1 MKRLFL
7 TLSLL
12 VATQWPAYADEP
24 IAEQNAVQPI
34 DHGSTLATSDT
45 SALDTKQPVS
55 SMEIASAISVVL
67 PGAASLPHIAR
78 LQKREWETLSA
89 LYTARENAPIWAG
102 GEAVL
107 KRTATLTDRLSR
119 ADEDGLNPSDYPL
132 PLRISETDSATDRAL
147 ADIMI
152 SASAIAYARDAR
164 GARIDLNRLSKLI
177 TPKLDLPSSTAVLAN
192 LIGSANPGDAL
203 AGYNPPQPG
212 YRILREKLAMLR
224 ETTASIGEPSNHAVL
239 QASRKPVKTSTAMVA
254 ADPVTPYDLM
264 ANMERWRWVERDL
277 GDRYIEVNLPEFMLH
292 VVDHGS
298 IIHSTRA
305 IVGKPDTPTPIFS
318 EKMQYLIVN
327 PSWHVPYSIVKKEF
341 LPKLAE
347 DPDYAAKSGYEVT
360 QNGDLVTIRQPP
372 GERNALGFVKFMFPN
387 QHSVY
392 LHDTPT
398 RKLFANTERDYS
410 HGCVR
415 VEDPFSLASV
425 VLDDPKYSTD
435 DLKSLIGKG
444 ERVIRLKAPLPVQL
458 TYFTVVPDQ
467 TGELHHVGD
476 IYGYDQ
482 SVEAALGLG
491 QPRAYAALK

>member
-1 MKRLFL
+1 VKRLFYTL
-7 TLSLL
+7 ALLSLL
-12 VATQWPAYADEP
+12 QASAYAADPLEIENKRQLISVIGP
-24 IAEQNAVQPI
+24 VTQGTIPQ
-34 DHGSTLATSDT
+34 LTS
-45 SALDTKQPVS
+45 S
-55 SMEIASAISVVL
+55 EIATAIGKIL
-67 PGAASLPHIAR
+67 PTASNISNMAH
-78 LQKREWETLSA
+78 LQKHEWETLA
-89 LYTARENAPIWAG
+89 AFYLARDNAPIWIG
-102 GEAVL
+102 GDGVQT
-107 KRTATLTDRLSR
+107 RTTSLSDRLAR
-119 ADEDGLNPSDYPL
+119 ADEDGLSPSDYPL
-132 PLRISETDSATDRAL
+132 PKISTDADTAISRAE

-164 GARIDLNRLSKLI
+164 GARIDLARLSKLI
-177 TPKLDLPSSTAVLAN
+177 TPKLDLPSSSSVLAN

-203 AGYNPPQPG
+203 SAYNPPQAG
-212 YRILREKLAMLR
+212 YRVLKEKLATLR
-224 ETTASIGEPSNHAVL
+224 EMTASIGETSIHPVL
-239 QASRKPVKTSTAMVA
+239 QASKKPLKTSTAMVA
-254 ADPVTPYDLM
+254 QDPVTPFDLI

-292 VVDHGS
+292 VIDHGK
-298 IIHSTRA
+298 IIHTTRA
-305 IVGKPDTPTPIFS
+305 IVGKPDTPTPLFS

-327 PSWHVPYSIVKKEF
+327 PSWHVPYSIVKREF

-347 DPDYAAKSGYEVT
+347 DPEYAAKAGYEVS

-398 RKLFANTERDYS
+398 RKLFANTERAYS

-415 VEDPFSLASV
+415 VEEPFVLASV
-425 VLDDPKYSTD
+425 VLDDAKYSTD
-435 DLKSLIGKG
+435 ELKALIGKG
-444 ERVIRLKAPLPVQL
+444 ERVIRLKEPLPVQL

-491 QPRAYAALK
+491 QPRTYAALK

>member
-1 MKRLFL
+1 VKRLFYIFAL
-7 TLSLL
+7 LSSLQ
-12 VATQWPAYADEP
+12 AAAYAADPLDIE
-24 IAEQNAVQPI
+24 IKLQPI
-34 DHGSTLATSDT
+34 DAIARPTPDVIPRLTS
-45 SALDTKQPVS
+45 V
-55 SMEIASAISVVL
+55 EIALAIGKIL
-67 PGAASLPHIAR
+67 PTASSISHIAH
-78 LQKREWETLSA
+78 LQKHEWETLA
-89 LYTARENAPIWAG
+89 AFYLARDNAPIWIG
-102 GEAVL
+102 GDGVQT
-107 KRTATLTDRLSR
+107 RTTSLSDRLAR

-132 PLRISETDSATDRAL
+132 PKISTDPDTAMSRAE
-147 ADIMI
+147 AEIMI

-164 GARIDLNRLSKLI
+164 GARIDLARLSKLI
-177 TPKLDLPSSTAVLAN
+177 TPKLDLPSSPTVLAN
-192 LIGSANPGDAL
+192 LIGAANPGDAL
-203 AGYNPPQPG
+203 LAYNPPQAG
-212 YRILREKLAMLR
+212 YRVLKEKLATLR
-224 ETTASIGEPSNHAVL
+224 EMTASIGEMSAHPIL
-239 QASRKPVKTSTAMVA
+239 QASKKPLKTSTAMVA
-254 ADPVTPYDLM
+254 QDPVTPFDLI

-292 VVDHGS
+292 VVDHGK
-298 IIHSTRA
+298 IIHTTRA
-305 IVGKPDTPTPIFS
+305 IVGKQDTPTPLFS

-327 PSWHVPYSIVKKEF
+327 PSWHVPYSIVKREF

-347 DPDYAAKSGYEVT
+347 DPEYATKAGYEVS

-398 RKLFANTERDYS
+398 RKLFANTERAYS

-415 VEDPFSLASV
+415 VDEPFSLASV
-425 VLDDPKYSTD
+425 VLDDAKYSTD
-435 DLKSLIGKG
+435 ELKSLIGKG
-444 ERVIRLKAPLPVQL
+444 ERVIRLKEPLPVQL

-491 QPRAYAALK
+491 QPRTYAALK

>member
-1 MKRLFL
+1 MKRLIV

-12 VATQWPAYADEP
+12 TISLWPALAADQGAAP
-24 IAEQNAVQPI
+24 SGA
-34 DHGSTLATSDT
+34 
-45 SALDTKQPVS
+45 VS
-55 SMEIASAISVVL
+55 SPEKSHVSSADIAAEIATML
-67 PGAASLPHIAR
+67 PGSLSLPHMAH
-78 LQKREWETLSA
+78 LQKREWESLSA
-89 LYTARENAPIWAG
+89 FYAARDNAPIWMGSDELQA
-102 GEAVL
+102 
-107 KRTATLTDRLSR
+107 RTASLAERLSR
-119 ADEDGLNPSDYPL
+119 ADEDGLNPSDYPSPIL
-132 PLRISETDSATDRAL
+132 NHGADTASARAL
-147 ADIMI
+147 ADITL

-164 GARIDLNRLSKLI
+164 GARLDLARLSKLI
-177 TPKLDLPSSTAVLAN
+177 TPKLDVPNSSAVLAN
-192 LIGSANPGDAL
+192 VIGSSNPGNAL
-203 AGYNPPQPG
+203 EAYNPPQPG
-212 YRILREKLAMLR
+212 YRILKEKLAMLR
-224 ETTASIGEPSNHAVL
+224 ETTASIGESSNPPVL
-239 QASRKPVKTSTAMVA
+239 QASKKPLKTTTAMVA
-254 ADPVTPYDLM
+254 SNPVTPFDLI

-292 VVDHGS
+292 VVDHGT
-298 IIHSTRA
+298 IVHSTRA

-347 DPDYAAKSGYEVT
+347 DPDYAAKAGYEVT

-387 QHSVY
+387 QHAVD

-398 RKLFANTERDYS
+398 RKLFANTERAYS

-415 VEDPFSLASV
+415 VDDPFSLASV
-425 VLDDPKYSTD
+425 VINDPKYSTD
-435 DLKSLIGKG
+435 ELKGLVGKG
-444 ERVIRLKAPLPVQL
+444 ERVIRLKEPLPVQL

-482 SVEAALGLG
+482 TVEAALGLG
-491 QPRAYAALK
+491 QPRTYAALK